1 MQLYISIV
9 SHGHFDLIK
18 TLDCLPML
26 SKARAISICVL
37 DNVGEPGF
45 KEWCLSNKIHYLLN
59 DHVDGFGANNNKV
72 FSFFKNSNDFSTAS
86 KFLVLNP
93 DVVIAKDALKSLVDT
108 SNNHKAKI
116 SAVNLYKDREM
127 TEVDPSVRRYSS
139 FTDYVGSI
147 LFGRNP
153 SIIDKATIQE
163 PTFVDWAAGSCLLFD
178 SSHFDQL
185 GGFDERY
192 FMYCE
197 DIDICLRS
205 DYLYNE
211 KVLYCPET
219 KAVHYAQHASRSL
232 FSKHLL
238 WHLSSIYK
246 YLKTKRKLE
255 KQMNNLRQDA

>member
-1 MQLYISIV
+1 MPLYISVV
-9 SHGHFDLIK
+9 SHGHFELIK
-18 TLDCLPML
+18 KLGCLSSL
-26 SKARAISICVL
+26 SEAKEFTICVL
-37 DNVGEPGF
+37 DNVGESGF
-45 KEWCLSNKIHYLLN
+45 KDWCQTNKIHYLLN
-59 DHVDGFGANNNKV
+59 EYVDGFGANNNKV
-72 FSFFKNSNDFSTAS
+72 FSFFKNRNDFSIVS

-93 DVVIAKDALKSLVDT
+93 DVVITTDSLKSLVDT
-108 SNNHKAKI
+108 SNNQKAKI
-116 SAVNLYKDREM
+116 SAINLFKNPEM
-127 TEVDPSVRRYSS
+127 TQFDHSVRRYSS

-153 SIIDKATIQE
+153 SIMDKAIIHE

-205 DYLYNE
+205 DYYYNE
-211 KVLYCPET
+211 KVLYCPEV

-232 FSKHLL
+232 FSKHLF

-255 KQMNNLRQDA
+255 KEMKNKRQDA